1 MPGLTRVSDWSDIM
15 TKDRKLPELL
25 APAGTPA
32 SALAAFDAGAD
43 AVYAGLNKFNARER
57 GENFDAATM
66 AKIVDYAHRN
76 KKKVY
81 VTLNTLIKET
91 ELPEIVEM
99 LSVLNEI
106 SPDALLVQ
114 DLGVLRIAREYFPD
128 LELHGSTQMG
138 FHNSA
143 GLAIAEKLGLKRVV
157 LERQVTMEEL
167 RSIRE
172 KTSLELE
179 VFIHGAL
186 CCSLSGCC
194 LFSSHMGGFS
204 GNRGKCKQPC
214 RRRYYSK
221 EGNGFFFSP
230 QDLAAL
236 ELIPELC
243 DIGVESLKIEGRL
256 RQPDYVTAAV
266 SAYRMMLDT
275 PADEFKDRLGEARE
289 LLSRTCGRKWS
300 TGFYRKS
307 TFTDLIKY
315 DSIGATGIRCGSV
328 EAVAEDGFGFT
339 ATRRIGLGDRLRIQ
353 PLGGDDGPAVS
364 LTKIF
369 VNNNPAKRAKSGD
382 RVFVCCDKPVP
393 ERGIIFKIGE
403 SFGDYSARVAALP
416 EKRMKVDLDIA
427 LSQNKITV
435 KSGNTILPDWSFDL
449 DLAKAERR
457 PADAEQLKKEFACAD
472 SDRFE
477 LGKCTIYI
485 DGDYFLPAPVLKELR
500 RDFWKFA
507 KQQLAN
513 GGVIDDSGIALER
526 FRREYTA
533 AAPQYELPAKLIE
546 TVAIKVRGAEPGNR
560 NALRAVNIFDAGKEC
575 SEAILPEFISE
586 ERLGSVAKAV
596 DNALKLGIRRFRVTS
611 LYGFEILS
619 KYDGITISVSTPLPV
634 CNSMAATE
642 LKALGADKV
651 MAHIELERDSV
662 AALVEKSPLPVEL
675 YRHGRPA
682 LLTTRAS
689 IPVNGEVSDNRNHEF
704 EVRFDK
710 KSGLTRIFA
719 RPVFSIPRMEGV
731 YDYYDLTNATWR
743 TIEFETFN
751 YEGELH

>member
-1 MPGLTRVSDWSDIM
+1 M
-15 TKDRKLPELL
+15 KKQLPELL

-57 GENFDAATM
+57 GENFDADTM

-76 KKKVY
+76 RKKVY
-81 VTLNTLIKET
+81 VTLNTLIKEC

-99 LSVLNEI
+99 LAALKEI

-114 DLGVLRIAREYFPD
+114 DLGVLRIAREYFPS

-143 GLAIAEKLGLKRVV
+143 GIAIAKQLGLKRVV

-167 RSIRE
+167 RKIRS
-172 KTSLELE
+172 KTDLEIE
-179 VFIHGAL
+179 VFVHGAL

-214 RRRYYSK
+214 RRRYYAK

-266 SAYRMMLDT
+266 SAYRMILDT
-275 PADEFKDRLGEARE
+275 PRENFNDRIGEARE
-289 LLSRTCGRKWS
+289 ILSRTCGRKWS
-300 TGFYRKS
+300 TGFYRKDS
-307 TFTDLIKY
+307 FENLVKY

-369 VNNNPAKRAKSGD
+369 VNNQAAKRAKSGD

-393 ERGIIFKIGE
+393 ERGVIFKIGE

-416 EKRMKVDLDIA
+416 EKRMKVDVDIQ
-427 LSQNKITV
+427 LRQNGIKIN
-435 KSGNTILPDWSFDL
+435 SGNTILPEWDYPL
-449 DLAKAERR
+449 DLASADRR
-457 PADAEQLKKEFACAD
+457 PADAEQLKKEFSCAD

-477 LGKCTIYI
+477 LGACNIDI
-485 DGDYFLPAPVLKELR
+485 DGSYFLPASVLKELR
-500 RDFWKFA
+500 RAFWKFA
-507 KQQLAN
+507 KQHLAN
-513 GGVIDDSGIALER
+513 GGIIDDSGVVLEK
-526 FRREYTA
+526 FRRDYTA
-533 AAPQYELPAKLIE
+533 LSPQYTLPAKLIE
-546 TVAIKVRGAEPGNR
+546 TVAVKVRGAEPGNK
-560 NALRAVNIFDAGKEC
+560 NALRATSVFDAGKEC

-586 ERLGSVAKAV
+586 ERLESVSKAIE
-596 DNALKLGIRRFRVTS
+596 NAYQLGIRRFRVTS
-611 LYGFEILS
+611 LYGFELLK
-619 KYDGITISVSTPLPV
+619 KYNDIVICVSTPLPV
-634 CNSMAATE
+634 CNSMATAE
-642 LKALGADKV
+642 LQQLGAEKV
-651 MAHIELERDSV
+651 MAHIEMEKSSV
-662 AALVEKSPLPVEL
+662 EALVRKSVLPVEL

-682 LLTTRAS
+682 LLTTRAA
-689 IPVNGEVSDNRNHEF
+689 IPVEGAVHDNRRQEF

-710 KSGLTRIFA
+710 KSGLTRIYA
-719 RPVFSIPRMEGV
+719 KPVFSIPRMEGV
-731 YDYYDLTNATWR
+731 YDYYDLTNSTWR
-743 TIEFETFN
+743 TIEAETFN

>member
-1 MPGLTRVSDWSDIM
+1 M
-15 TKDRKLPELL
+15 TEKRILPELL

-43 AVYAGLNKFNARER
+43 AIYAGLNKFNARER
-57 GENFDAATM
+57 GENFDADTM

-76 KKKVY
+76 RKKVY

-91 ELPEIVEM
+91 ELPEVVEM
-99 LSVLNEI
+99 LAALNEI

-114 DLGVLRIAREYFPD
+114 DLGVLRVAREYFPN

-143 GLAIAEKLGLKRVV
+143 GLAVAEKLGLKRVV
-157 LERQVTMEEL
+157 LERQVTMDEL
-167 RSIRE
+167 RSIRK
-172 KTSLELE
+172 KTQLEIE

-194 LFSSHMGGFS
+194 LFSSHMGGYS

-221 EGNGFFFSP
+221 DGNGFFFSP

-275 PADEFKDRLGEARE
+275 PPESFSERIGEARE

-300 TGFYRKS
+300 TGFYRKES
-307 TFTDLIKY
+307 FDGLVKF

-364 LTKIF
+364 LTKVF
-369 VNNNPAKRAKSGD
+369 VNNQPAKRAKSGD

-393 ERGIIFKIGE
+393 ERGVIFKIGE

-416 EKRMKVDLDIA
+416 DKRMKVDLDVVLTRNNIVV
-427 LSQNKITV
+427 N
-435 KSGNTILPDWSFDL
+435 SGNTILPEWSYEL
-449 DLAKAERR
+449 DLSDAQKR

-477 LGKCTIYI
+477 LGVCNVSI
-485 DGDYFLPAPVLKELR
+485 DGSYFLPVTILKELR
-500 RDFWKFA
+500 REFWKFA
-507 KQQLAN
+507 KQRLAN
-513 GGVIDDSGIALER
+513 GGVIDNSGIALEQ
-526 FRREYTA
+526 FRRDYTA
-533 AAPQYELPAKLIE
+533 LAPQYTLPAKLVE
-546 TVAIKVRGAEPGNR
+546 TVAVKVHGAEPGNK
-560 NALRAVNIFDAGKEC
+560 NAVRAVSVFDAGKEC
-575 SEAILPEFISE
+575 GEAILPEFISE
-586 ERLGSVAKAV
+586 DRVNSVAKAIE
-596 DNALKLGIRRFRVTS
+596 NAYNLGIRRFRVTS
-611 LYGFEILS
+611 LYGFALLE
-619 KYDGITISVSTPLPV
+619 KYNDIVITASTPLPV
-634 CNSMAATE
+634 CNSMATVE
-642 LKALGADKV
+642 LQRMGTAKV
-651 MAHIELERDSV
+651 MAHIELEKDSV
-662 AALVEKSPLPVEL
+662 AALVGKSVVPVEL

-682 LLTTRAS
+682 LLTTRAA
-689 IPVNGEVSDNRNHEF
+689 IPVEGQVHDNRRQEF
-704 EVRFDK
+704 EVRYDK
-710 KSGLTRIFA
+710 RSGLTRIFA
-719 RPVFSIPRMEGV
+719 RPVFSIPRMDGV

-743 TIEFETFN
+743 TIESETFN
-751 YEGELH
+751 YDGELH

>member
-1 MPGLTRVSDWSDIM
+1 MTRNRI
-15 TKDRKLPELL
+15 LPELL

-57 GENFDAATM
+57 GENFDAQTL

-76 KKKVY
+76 RKKVY

-91 ELPEIVEM
+91 ELAEVVEM
-99 LSVLNEI
+99 LSLLNEI

-143 GLAIAEKLGLKRVV
+143 GLAVAEKLGLKRVV

-172 KTSLELE
+172 KTSLEIE
-179 VFIHGAL
+179 VFVHGAL

-256 RQPDYVTAAV
+256 RQPDYVAAAV
-266 SAYRMMLDT
+266 SAYRMMLDA
-275 PADEFKDRLGEARE
+275 PADEFKDRLGSARE
-289 LLSRTCGRKWS
+289 LLSRTYGRKWS

-307 TFTDLIKY
+307 AFPELIKY
-315 DSIGATGIRCGSV
+315 DSIGAAGIRCGSV
-328 EAVAEDGFGFT
+328 EAVADGGFGFT
-339 ATRRIGLGDRLRIQ
+339 TARRIGLGDRLRIQ

-369 VNNNPAKRAKSGD
+369 VNNVPAKRAKSGD

-416 EKRMKVDLDIA
+416 DKRMKVDLQIA
-427 LSQNKITV
+427 LFQNRITV
-435 KSGNTILPDWSFDL
+435 NSANTILPEWSRNL
-449 DLAKAERR
+449 DLASAERR
-457 PADAEQLKKEFACAD
+457 PADVDQLRKEFSCAD
-472 SDRFE
+472 SERFE
-477 LGKCTIYI
+477 LGKCEVYI
-485 DGDYFLPAPVLKELR
+485 DGEYFLPAPVLKELR

-513 GGVIDDSGIALER
+513 GGIIDDSGIALEK
-526 FRREYTA
+526 FRRDYLA
-533 AAPQYELPAKLIE
+533 MSPDYELPSKLIE
-546 TVAIKVRGAEPGNR
+546 TVAIKVRGAEPGNK
-560 NALRAVNIFDAGKEC
+560 NALRAVNVFDAGKEC
-575 SEAILPEFISE
+575 SEAILPDFISE
-586 ERLGSVAKAV
+586 DRLGSVAKAV
-596 DNALKLGIRRFRVTS
+596 ENAWKLGIRRFRVTS

-619 KYDGITISVSTPLPV
+619 QYKDIKISVSAPLPV
-634 CNSMAATE
+634 CNSLAVLE
-642 LKALGADKV
+642 LREMGAEKV
-651 MAHIELERDSV
+651 MAHIELERSSV
-662 AALVEKSPLPVEL
+662 EALLEKSSLPLEL

-682 LLTTRAS
+682 LLTTRAA
-689 IPVNGEVSDNRNHEF
+689 IPAEGAVSDNRNHEF

-710 KSGLTRIFA
+710 KSGLSRIYA
-719 RPVFSIPRMEGV
+719 KPVFSIPRMEGV

-743 TIEFETFN
+743 TIESETFN
-751 YEGELH
+751 YDGQWH

>member
-1 MPGLTRVSDWSDIM
+1 M
-15 TKDRKLPELL
+15 KAKLPELL

-43 AVYAGLNKFNARER
+43 AVYAGLSKFNARER
-57 GENFDAATM
+57 GENFDADTM
-66 AKIVDYAHRN
+66 ARVIDYAHRN
-76 KKKVY
+76 RKKVY
-81 VTLNTLIKET
+81 VTLNTLIKEM
-91 ELPEIVEM
+91 ELPELVEM
-99 LSVLNEI
+99 LSCLNEMN
-106 SPDALLVQ
+106 PDALLVQ
-114 DLGVLRIAREYFPD
+114 DLGVLRIAREYFPG

-143 GLAIAEKLGLKRVV
+143 GLEVAEKLGLKRVV

-167 RSIRE
+167 RTIRS
-172 KTSLELE
+172 KTSLEIE

-221 EGNGFFFSP
+221 DGNGFFFSP

-236 ELIPELC
+236 ELIPELS

-266 SAYRMMLDT
+266 SAYRMMLDC
-275 PADEFKDRLGEARE
+275 PRDEFNDRIGEARE
-289 LLSRTCGRKWS
+289 MLSRTCGRKWS
-300 TGFYRKS
+300 TGFYREKS
-307 TFTDLIKY
+307 FGELIKH

-339 ATRRIGLGDRLRIQ
+339 ATRRVGLGDRLRIQ

-369 VNNNPAKRAKSGD
+369 VNNDPAKRAKAGD

-393 ERGIIFKIGE
+393 DRGMIFKIGE

-416 EKRMKVDLDIA
+416 EKRMRVDLDIT
-427 LSQNKITV
+427 LTQKGITV
-435 KSGNTILPDWSFDL
+435 KSCNTILPDWSFEL
-449 DLAKAERR
+449 DLQTAERR
-457 PADAEQLKKEFACAD
+457 PADEAQLKNEFAAAD

-477 LGKCTIYI
+477 LGACTIYI
-485 DGDYFLPAPVLKELR
+485 DGKYFLPASVLKELR
-500 RDFWKFA
+500 REFWKFA
-507 KQQLAN
+507 KKHLAN
-513 GGVIDDSGIALER
+513 GGVIDSSGVALEK
-526 FRREYTA
+526 FRREYNA
-533 AAPQYELPAKLIE
+533 LAPQYELPAKMIE
-546 TVAIKVRGAEPGNR
+546 TVAVKVRGAEPGNR
-560 NALRAVNIFDAGKEC
+560 NAIRAMNVFDVSKEC
-575 SEAILPEFISE
+575 SEAILPEFVSE
-586 ERLGSVAKAV
+586 DRVNSVAKAV
-596 DNALKLGIRRFRVTS
+596 ENAYRLGIRRFRVTS
-611 LYGFEILS
+611 LYGFALLD
-619 KYDGITISVSTPLPV
+619 KYSDIVISASTPLPV
-634 CNSMAATE
+634 CNSCAALE
-642 LKALGADKV
+642 LERLGAGKV
-651 MAHIELERDSV
+651 MAHIELEK
-662 AALVEKSPLPVEL
+662 AAVEAMVEKSPLPVEL

-682 LLTTRAS
+682 LLTTRANL
-689 IPVNGEVSDNRNHEF
+689 PVEGELRDNRKNEF

-710 KSGLTRIFA
+710 KSRLTRLYA
-719 RPVFSIPRMEGV
+719 RPVFSIPRMERCF
-731 YDYYDLTNATWR
+731 DYYDLTNATWR
-743 TIEFETFN
+743 VTEAETFN

>member
-1 MPGLTRVSDWSDIM
+1 MKTN
-15 TKDRKLPELL
+15 LPELL

-43 AVYAGLNKFNARER
+43 AVYAGLSKFNARER
-57 GENFDAATM
+57 GENFDADTLARV
-66 AKIVDYAHRN
+66 IDYAHRN
-76 KKKVY
+76 RKKVY

-91 ELPEIVEM
+91 ELPEMVEM
-99 LSVLNEI
+99 LSQLNEMA
-106 SPDALLVQ
+106 PDALLVQ

-143 GLAIAEKLGLKRVV
+143 GLEVAKKLGLSRVV
-157 LERQVTMEEL
+157 LERQVTMDEL
-167 RSIRE
+167 RSIRA
-172 KTSLELE
+172 KTDLEIE

-221 EGNGFFFSP
+221 DGNGFFFSP

-236 ELIPELC
+236 ELIPELS

-266 SAYRMMLDT
+266 SAYRMMLDC
-275 PADEFKDRLGEARE
+275 PRDEFNDRLGEARE
-289 LLSRTCGRKWS
+289 ILSRTCGRKWS
-300 TGFYRKS
+300 TGFYREKS
-307 TFTDLIKY
+307 FGELIKH

-369 VNNNPAKRAKSGD
+369 VNNDPAKRAKAGD

-393 ERGIIFKIGE
+393 DRGIIFKIGE

-416 EKRMKVDLDIA
+416 EKRQRVNLDIT
-427 LSQNKITV
+427 LTQKNITV
-435 KSGNTILPDWSFDL
+435 KSGNTILPDWSREL
-449 DLAKAERR
+449 DLQAAERR
-457 PADAEQLKKEFACAD
+457 PADAEGIRKEFAAAD

-477 LGKCTIYI
+477 LGTCTIYI
-485 DGDYFLPAPVLKELR
+485 DGKYFLPASVLKELR

-507 KQQLAN
+507 KQQLAR
-513 GGVIDDSGIALER
+513 GGVIDDSGVALER
-526 FRREYTA
+526 FHREYSA
-533 AAPQYELPAKLIE
+533 VAPQYTLPEKMIE
-546 TVAIKVRGAEPGNR
+546 TVAVKVRGAEPGNR
-560 NALRAVNIFDAGKEC
+560 HAIRAANVFDVSKEC
-575 SEAILPEFISE
+575 SEAILPEFVSE
-586 ERLGSVAKAV
+586 EYTGSVAKAV
-596 DNALKLGIRRFRVTS
+596 ECAYKLGIRRFRVTS
-611 LYGFEILS
+611 LYGFALLE
-619 KYDGITISVSTPLPV
+619 KYDDITISVSTPLPV
-634 CNSMAATE
+634 CNSFASAE
-642 LKALGADKV
+642 LAALGADKV
-651 MAHIELERDSV
+651 MAHIELERSSV
-662 AALVEKSPLPVEL
+662 EALLGKSPLPVEL

-682 LLTTRAS
+682 LLTTRANL
-689 IPVNGEVSDNRNHEF
+689 PVDGEIWDSRKHEF
-704 EVRFDK
+704 EIRFDR
-710 KSGLTRIFA
+710 KSRLTRLHA
-719 RPVFSIPRMEGV
+719 RPVFSIPRLSGCF
-731 YDYYDLTNATWR
+731 DYYDLTNATWR
-743 TIEFETFN
+743 MTETETFN
-751 YEGELH
+751 FDGELH